1 MGIFSSP
8 EHGACGIFAQDGWCG
23 SQQVQD
29 ITFVRARSL
38 LLGTAPV
45 QNTAGEVL
53 LSFATLGTYT
63 LQPQPLPAGFT
74 RMIAGQLVA
83 IDELFFDFGFAML
96 EGLLGLMIGTT
107 LARSL
112 ALVET
117 QKHVAFEVAGRFHRL
132 DSRRQVSCG
141 ASGEPSM
148 STPMPT
154 RSKATTN

>member
-74 RMIAGQLVA
+74 RMVAGQVVQ
-83 IDELFFDFGFAML
+83 IDQMFFDFGFVDL
-96 EGLLGLMIGTT
+96 QTGDRCSFEGKQIEVTNVLPYYGSHQEIECKQIG
-107 LARSL
+107 R
-112 ALVET
+112 
-117 QKHVAFEVAGRFHRL
+117 
-132 DSRRQVSCG
+132 
-141 ASGEPSM
+141 
-148 STPMPT
+148 
-154 RSKATTN
+154 